1 MYKIYVSAP
10 INRHVPNTTQEAEA
24 LTEERTTVDKQVEV
38 SPRQNPDTP
47 IPLCNGRGFKRLMQ
61 FGLAWLERHQQAINA
76 LNVYPVPDGDTGTNM
91 LLTMQSANQEIQD
104 SPEEEVGI
112 IAQKVAHG
120 ALMGARG
127 NSGVILSQ
135 IFRGF
140 ARALEGVAAFDTV
153 QFASALREAAA
164 TAYKGVI
171 KPVEGTMLTVA
182 REAAEA
188 SVSAAASSRDLRY
201 VLEQVAHEARE
212 SVMRTPTL
220 LPVLAEAGVVDA
232 GGQGL
237 VTILDGMLRY
247 VKGEQVD
254 IDTEFAA
261 AVDLRPL
268 HVDKEEGYGY
278 DVQFIIQG
286 EGLDVEEIRG
296 AIASMGECALV
307 VGDSRA
313 VKVHVHSPEP
323 GTPLNYGAS
332 RGSLSRVVVENM
344 QEQYQD
350 FILSKAQQP
359 IAPAEPLGGIG
370 TVVVAP
376 GPGLIQV
383 FESLGASAVV
393 SGGQTMN
400 PSTEDLL
407 KGVEGIPSN
416 DVIIL
421 PNNKNIIMAAEQ
433 VKALSTK
440 NVEVVHTTTVP
451 QGISALLALNYQADL
466 AANAQV
472 MEEAATTIETIEIT
486 TAVRSVQING
496 IFVQEGEVIGLVDGV
511 LQVKGTSP
519 AHVTLAALRQID
531 AESHEIVTIY
541 YGESVT
547 SDEAQQLAD
556 EIKTEYPEQEVEVV
570 DGGQPHY
577 YYILSAE

>member
-1 MYKIYVSAP
+1 MTDE
-10 INRHVPNTTQEAEA
+10 RNTT
-24 LTEERTTVDKQVEV
+24 TGTVAI

-47 IPLCNGRGFKRLMQ
+47 ILACDGRGLKRLVR
-61 FGLAWLERHQQAINA
+61 FGLAWLEKHQQAINS

-91 LLTMQSANQEIQD
+91 LLTMQSAYQEIHD
-104 SPEEEVGI
+104 SPEEEVGV
-112 IAQKVAHG
+112 IAHKVAHG

-140 ARALEGVAAFDTV
+140 ARELEGLSAFNTVEFAA
-153 QFASALREAAA
+153 ALREAAA

-182 REAAEA
+182 RESAEA
-188 SVSAAASSRDLRY
+188 AVAAAASSRDLRW
-201 VLEQVAHEARE
+201 VLQQVVREAHE
-212 SVMRTPTL
+212 SVTRTPTL

-237 VTILDGMLRY
+237 LVILEGMLRY
-247 VKGEQVD
+247 ARGEQVD
-254 IDTEFAA
+254 VDADLDT
-261 AVDLRPL
+261 AVDLQPFHL
-268 HVDKEEGYGY
+268 EAEEGYGY
-278 DVQFIIQG
+278 DIQFIVHG
-286 EGLDVEEIRG
+286 ENLNVEQIRET
-296 AIASMGECALV
+296 IASMGDCALV

-332 RGSLSRVVVENM
+332 QGSISRVIIENM

-350 FILSKAQQP
+350 FILSKAQR
-359 IAPAEPLGGIG
+359 PATPVEPLSGIG

-376 GPGLIQV
+376 GPGLSRV

-400 PSTEDLL
+400 PSTEDILNAA
-407 KGVEGIPSN
+407 EAIPAEE
-416 DVIIL
+416 VIIL

-433 VKALSTK
+433 AQSLSTK
-440 NVEVVHTTTVP
+440 SINVVRTITVP
-451 QGISALLALNYQADL
+451 QGISALLALNYQSDL
-466 AANAQV
+466 VTNARI
-472 MEEAATTIETIEIT
+472 MAEAASATETIEIT
-486 TAVRSVQING
+486 TAVRAAKIDKVKVKKGETIGLING
-496 IFVQEGEVIGLVDGV
+496 KLV
-511 LQVKGTSP
+511 VKAGSP
-519 AHVTLAALRQID
+519 DKAILEALERTEAQD
-531 AESHEIVTIY
+531 YEIVTLY

-547 SDEAQQLAD
+547 ADDAQRVAD
-556 EIKTEYPEQEVEVV
+556 LIGEQFPDQEIEVV

-577 YYILSAE
+577 SYILSVE

>member
-1 MYKIYVSAP
+1 
-10 INRHVPNTTQEAEA
+10 
-24 LTEERTTVDKQVEV
+24 LTDERTITDEYVEG
-38 SPRQNPDTP
+38 SPRQNPDAP
-47 IPLCNGRGFKRLMQ
+47 IPLCDGRGFGRLMQ

-91 LLTMQSANQEIQD
+91 LLTMQSAYQEIQD
-104 SPEEEVGI
+104 SPEEEVSI

-140 ARALEGVAAFDTV
+140 ARALEGLTAFDTV
-153 QFASALREAAA
+153 RFASALREAAA

-201 VLEQVAHEARE
+201 VLEQVVHEAKA

-237 VTILDGMLRY
+237 VVILEGMLRY
-247 VKGEQVD
+247 AKGEQVD
-254 IDTEFAA
+254 IDMELAA
-261 AVDLRPL
+261 AVDLQPFHL
-268 HVDKEEGYGY
+268 GKEEGYGY
-278 DVQFIIQG
+278 DIQFIIHG
-286 EGLDVEEIRG
+286 EGLDVDEIRG
-296 AIASMGECALV
+296 AIASMGESVLV
-307 VGDSRA
+307 VGDSRVA
-313 VKVHVHSPEP
+313 KVHLHSPEP

-332 RGSLSRVVVENM
+332 HGSLSRVIVENM

-350 FILSKAQQP
+350 FILSKAKQP
-359 IAPAEPLGGIG
+359 VAPAEPLGGIG

-376 GPGLIQV
+376 GPGLMQV

-400 PSTEDLL
+400 PSTEALL
-407 KGVEGIPSN
+407 KAVEGVPSQ

-433 VKALSTK
+433 AKALSAK
-440 NVEVVHTTTVP
+440 NVEVVRTITVP

-466 AANAQV
+466 ATNARL
-472 MEEAATTIETIEIT
+472 MEEAAMTIETIEIT
-486 TAVRSVQING
+486 AAVRSVQING
-496 IFVQEGEVIGLVDGV
+496 IFVQEGEMIGLINDV
-511 LQVKGTSP
+511 LQVKGVSP
-519 AHVTLAALRQID
+519 TQVTLAALGQID
-531 AESHEIVTIY
+531 AESYEIVTVY
-541 YGESVT
+541 YGESVPA
-547 SDEAQQLAD
+547 DEAQQLAD
-556 EIKTEYPEQEVEVV
+556 EIKAQYPEQEVELV